1 MGRAGQ
7 GRAGQGRGKNKIV
20 LRVYLCSRLRPL
32 MHACTHKWQANPNA
46 TADFEERL
54 FPPFEGVLSMD
65 VAEFTPYVFQILAQL
80 LLYRPNGMSPAF
92 ARCVLLLLL
101 LLSVWMNLRPDQA
114 G

>member
-1 MGRAGQ
+1 MGTTLQ
-7 GRAGQGRGKNKIV
+7 
-20 LRVYLCSRLRPL
+20 
-32 MHACTHKWQANPNA
+32 QANPNA

-92 ARCVLLLLL
+92 AR
-101 LLSVWMNLRPDQA
+101 
-114 G
+114 